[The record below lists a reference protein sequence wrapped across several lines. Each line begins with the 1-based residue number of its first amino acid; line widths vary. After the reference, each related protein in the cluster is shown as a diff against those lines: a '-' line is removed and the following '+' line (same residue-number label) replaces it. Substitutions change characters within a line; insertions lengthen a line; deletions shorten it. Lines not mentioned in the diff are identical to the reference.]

1 MIDESVYVLYERF
14 VKGFV
19 YRKVIEIIFFCFRNK
34 WMYSWGF
41 YYKKKLRVYS
51 CLIWF
56 CKYI

>member
-41 YYKKKLRVYS
+41 YYKKKIDGL
-51 CLIWF
+51 
-56 CKYI
+56 